1 MKIYIRKADSGI
13 YIYKIGSRALQPA
26 KARAGAWFRGA
37 LTGWLVFF
45 PSSAAAMLIVAA
57 SSRGR
62 STVLANLKLVIA
74 TSRLCSIY
82 NILIYIR
89 TVLCVYMYVPTVNGL
104 NTHAYIWFIYYS
116 MYNNK
121 YKARLTSAVSV
132 KEQDEEKKGGVL
144 INST

>member
-1 MKIYIRKADSGI
+1 
-13 YIYKIGSRALQPA
+13 
-26 KARAGAWFRGA
+26 
-37 LTGWLVFF
+37 
-45 PSSAAAMLIVAA
+45 MLIVAA

-116 MYNNK
+116 NMYNNK

-132 KEQDEEKKGGVL
+132 KEQDEEKKRGGL
-144 INST
+144 N